1 MIKPMKR
8 LAELGFKVVATGGT
22 SEFLR
27 KHGVE
32 AQRVV
37 EAGDFI
43 PDPLAQ
49 AERRKAVRAAIN
61 QRSNRSVTFAVEQ
74 DGLIKQAARQELF
87 AQFLALLVEF
97 NQGWAKNA
105 SVLIFVVSEEA
116 MVTDKGSNPNH
127 SHSFDAGAAWANLAL
142 QAPALGYYAHGMTGV
157 DFDAARTALNV
168 PEGFRVEAAVAIGTQ
183 TTPEGLPE
191 YLREREVP
199 STRKPV
205 GEIAWS
211 GAFR

>member
-1 MIKPMKR
+1 
-8 LAELGFKVVATGGT
+8 
-22 SEFLR
+22 
-27 KHGVE
+27 
-32 AQRVV
+32 
-37 EAGDFI
+37 
-43 PDPLAQ
+43 
-49 AERRKAVRAAIN
+49 
-61 QRSNRSVTFAVEQ
+61 
-74 DGLIKQAARQELF
+74 
-87 AQFLALLVEF
+87 
-97 NQGWAKNA
+97 
-105 SVLIFVVSEEA
+105 VLIFVVSEEA

-142 QAPALGYYAHGMTGV
+142 QATALGYHAHGMTGV
-157 DFDAARTALNV
+157 DFDAARTALKV

>member
-1 MIKPMKR
+1 MTTRTADPRVLPIIVERWSPR
-8 LAELGFKVVATGGT
+8 AFDASDLPQADLDVILEAAGLAPSAFNYQPWR
-22 SEFLR
+22 FLYA
-27 KHGVE
+27 HHADE
-32 AQRVV
+32 A
-37 EAGDFI
+37 
-43 PDPLAQ
+43 
-49 AERRKAVRAAIN
+49 
-61 QRSNRSVTFAVEQ
+61 
-74 DGLIKQAARQELF
+74 LF

-142 QAPALGYYAHGMTGV
+142 QATALGYYAHGMTGV